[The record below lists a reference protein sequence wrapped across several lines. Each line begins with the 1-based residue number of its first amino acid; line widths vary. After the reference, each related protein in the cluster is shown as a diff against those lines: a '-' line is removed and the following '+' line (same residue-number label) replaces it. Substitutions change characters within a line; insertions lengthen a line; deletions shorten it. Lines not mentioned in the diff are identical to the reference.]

1 MSDNGSLKSTASK
14 PKTPSGDVGKKVGFA
29 RPTLIIP
36 PPQLNSKTFT
46 PHSASIRS
54 SRGHT
59 MTPGSIGPNQDMYGR
74 KASMFVFDQLNGI
87 KSFTM
92 NTAKSGMGI
101 GEKCSYWMYGQ
112 IRSWSKKWFTH
123 FFLTFVLVLY
133 TLGGAVMFSTIEGKN
148 EHIQGKYL
156 CYIWFFISNKKRN
169 VFLIV

>member
-1 MSDNGSLKSTASK
+1 MSDNGSIQSNASK
-14 PKTPSGDVGKKVGFA
+14 PKTPSGDGSKRVGFA

-36 PPQLNSKTFT
+36 PPDINPRPYT

-54 SRGHT
+54 NLTHT
-59 MTPGSIGPNQDMYGR
+59 MTPGSIGPQRDMYGR

-101 GEKCSYWMYGQ
+101 GEKCSYWMYAQ

-123 FFLTFVLVLY
+123 FFLTFVLILY
-133 TLGGAVMFSTIEGKN
+133 TIGGAVMFSTIEGKN
-148 EHIQGKYL
+148 I
-156 CYIWFFISNKKRN
+156 FIRGRY
-169 VFLIV
+169 